1 MADLSVTLGADTTE
15 FEKKVKSSGK
25 TLEKELMKGGKGG
38 GAMNAVNF
46 AQNLMS
52 GNVGAAVGS
61 LFGPIGEA
69 VGQFIDVL
77 IAKANELIAKAKEF
91 KLISMQTGL
100 STSKIQ
106 ELEGISKASGISL
119 GKLADSISEYN
130 RRLGYARTHG
140 GELNVLLN
148 KLGVSFADIKN
159 GTFDYFQAIEAL
171 RRAQAAGTEE
181 AVLNHYAQVMLG
193 SSYKEVLPLMKMGS
207 ETIKQQGNAI
217 ETASEESINALSK
230 LKDYTE
236 VFFINLGNAIM
247 ELLGRLAKRFQTD
260 AAGAGE
266 AIKSE
271 YEKTGNT
278 ETAIEAG
285 ITKIGYGVTA
295 AQRSNMMFD
304 AIDNLIT
311 TGKISREVGKKLF
324 DELDKRIP
332 IDANAQKLT
341 PLGSDIAQGAS
352 QMQQMAG
359 GDLFGAVSFNPM
371 QRVADNTDAI
381 NTNVAKIA
389 NQQTPTTDPQRD
401 GLNR

>member
-15 FEKKVKSSGK
+15 FEKKVKASGK
-25 TLEKELMKGGKGG
+25 TIEKELGKGGKGN
-38 GAMNAVNF
+38 GAMGGINF

-52 GNVGAAVGS
+52 GNVGAAIGG
-61 LFGPIGEA
+61 LFGP
-69 VGQFIDVL
+69 VGAAFGALIDTIL
-77 IAKANELIAKAKEF
+77 GKLNELMQKAKEF
-91 KLISMQTGL
+91 KMISLQTGL
-100 STSKIQ
+100 NTTKIQ
-106 ELEGISKASGISL
+106 ELDAISKASGISL

-171 RRAQAAGTEE
+171 RKAQAAGTEE

-193 SSYKEVLPLMKMGS
+193 SSYKEMLPLINMGS

-217 ETASEESINALSK
+217 ETASEDSINALSK

-247 ELLGRLAKRFQTD
+247 ELMGRLAKRFQVDATD
-260 AAGAGE
+260 AGK
-266 AIKSE
+266 AIKNE
-271 YEKTGNT
+271 YEKSGNT

-295 AQRSNMMFD
+295 AQRGNMMGD
-304 AIDNLIT
+304 AIEELYT
-311 TGKISREVGKKLF
+311 SGKITREERKKLF
-324 DELDKRIP
+324 AELDKRLP

-352 QMQQMAG
+352 QMQQMGG
-359 GDLFGAVSFNPM
+359 GDLFGAVSFNPI
-371 QRVADNTDAI
+371 QKVADNTDNI
-381 NTNVAKIA
+381 NKNVEKIVNKEEYHNPA
-389 NQQTPTTDPQRD
+389 RQD
-401 GLNR
+401 LNK